1 MKKILNIAL
10 LITFILTIMVAKDI
24 KNRKE
29 EW

>member
-1 MKKILNIAL
+1 MKKILNVAL
-10 LITFILTIMVAKDI
+10 LSTSILTIMVAKDI